1 MKNLFLLIF
10 IISFLLF
17 SPESFSEVVDRII
30 AIVNDDI
37 ITLKEVEQFVHVEK
51 NRFKSVEDYL
61 VGLKLREKLG
71 ILIENTLIKQQAK
84 KMKIDVSD
92 REVREVVENIKKQ
105 HLITEEELKEQLK
118 KENLS
123 YDEFLKGI
131 RITLLRNKV
140 LARVITP
147 EVNLTEKALKDYY
160 DSHFDEFTEEELHL
174 QQIFISGLRE
184 DSKERADFVYDSL
197 SKGIPFEELAKQ
209 YSDDP
214 SGKYGGDVGYVKK
227 EELIPEIRE
236 AIKDLREGSYAR
248 TIQSRYGFHILK
260 LVNRKKGDVIPFEKA
275 KEEIKRRLIMEES
288 EKRYKDFIDK
298 LKRSSYIEVKL

>member
-10 IISFLLF
+10 IVSFLLF

-123 YDEFLKGI
+123 YDEFLQGI

-260 LVNRKKGDVIPFEKA
+260 LVNRKKGDIIPFEKA
-275 KEEIKRRLIMEES
+275 KEDIKRRLIMEES

>member
-92 REVREVVENIKKQ
+92 REVKEVVENIKKQ

-197 SKGIPFEELAKQ
+197 SKGIPFEKLAKQ

-260 LVNRKKGDVIPFEKA
+260 LVNRKKGDIIPFEKA

>member
-260 LVNRKKGDVIPFEKA
+260 LVNRKKGDIIPFEKA
-275 KEEIKRRLIMEES
+275 KEDIKRRLIMEES

>member
-260 LVNRKKGDVIPFEKA
+260 LVNRKKGDIIPFEKA

>member
-17 SPESFSEVVDRII
+17 SPESSSEVVDRII

-61 VGLKLREKLG
+61 VGLKLREKLV

-260 LVNRKKGDVIPFEKA
+260 LVNRKKGDIIPFEKA

>member
-1 MKNLFLLIF
+1 MKNLSLLIF

-197 SKGIPFEELAKQ
+197 SKGIPFEELAKK

>member
-17 SPESFSEVVDRII
+17 SPESSSEVVDRII

-118 KENLS
+118 RENLS

-260 LVNRKKGDVIPFEKA
+260 LVNRKKGDIIPFEKA

>member
-10 IISFLLF
+10 IVSFLLF

-260 LVNRKKGDVIPFEKA
+260 LVNRKKGDIIPFEKA
-275 KEEIKRRLIMEES
+275 KEDIKRRLIMEES

>member
-10 IISFLLF
+10 ITSFLLF
-17 SPESFSEVVDRII
+17 SPESSSEVVDRII